1 MGNMG
6 IGKIPRLEF
15 GGNAGGNAGG
25 GRVKDVNIFI
35 RSDSMDK
42 IE

>member
-6 IGKIPRLEF
+6 IGEIPRLEF
-15 GGNAGGNAGG
+15 GGNAGG
-25 GRVKDVNIFI
+25 GRVKDVNTFI